1 MKKNSIKLILGMVM
15 ILMFLCTN
23 ITAFAYSDSCT
34 VGPIA
39 AGTSAP
45 GYLTLNPYVGLGKNL
60 NVSITDGLYD
70 MDYSSTVKVVVTRI
84 ARKKSYSFSLGK
96 VNYAASLP
104 VSFAGSGDYR
114 VTAYNGAKVPVSVH
128 VYWEK

>member
-70 MDYSSTVKVVVTRI
+70 MDYSSDFYNLHFFYKDIIKNCNIFT
-84 ARKKSYSFSLGK
+84 KKDS
-96 VNYAASLP
+96 N
-104 VSFAGSGDYR
+104 
-114 VTAYNGAKVPVSVH
+114 
-128 VYWEK
+128 